1 MSQSKLRW
9 AVALMVAAA
18 TVPVFA
24 ADDEAVDLQEVVVT
38 GSRIRQTDQGAL
50 PVSTVSA
57 QQIAQTGAV
66 NAGQIFQTVSAAVQ
80 GNNNAVGASAAA
92 ATTGGVSSVSLR
104 GLGSQRTLVLLNGK

>member
-1 MSQSKLRW
+1 MKQSELRW
-9 AVALMVAAA
+9 AVALMLTA
-18 TVPVFA
+18 TAVPVLA

-57 QQIAQTGAV
+57 QQIEQTGAV
-66 NAGQIFQTVSAAVQ
+66 NAEQIFQSVSVAVQ
-80 GNNNAVGASAAA
+80 GNSNTVGASAAG